1 MTLYSKLAHS
11 LNWDKNTG
19 LLPAIIQDSNN
30 SRVLMLGYMNKE
42 SLKNTLKTKKVT
54 FYSRKR
60 KNLWTKGET
69 SKNYLNLVDLET
81 DCDSDTLLIKAKP
94 SGPTCHLGKQTCFND
109 ELEDKIFFLNTLSDI
124 IKMRIKSNNENSYT
138 KKLFSKG
145 KARISQKV
153 GEECVELVIAS
164 MKEDKN
170 EVLNESADL
179 IFHLIILL
187 KKLDLN
193 FTDVIDILYERN
205 KKIKD

>member
-1 MTLYSKLAHS
+1 MTTYSRLVLS
-11 LNWDKNTG
+11 LNWDKKTG
-19 LLPAIIQDSNN
+19 LLPAIIQDSDNL
-30 SRVLMLGYMNKE
+30 RVLMLGYMNKD
-42 SLKNTLKTKKVT
+42 SLKITLKTKKVT

-164 MKEDKN
+164 MNEDKN

-179 IFHLIILL
+179 IFHLMILL

-205 KKIKD
+205 KKIKV

>member
-1 MTLYSKLAHS
+1 
-11 LNWDKNTG
+11 
-19 LLPAIIQDSNN
+19 
-30 SRVLMLGYMNKE
+30 
-42 SLKNTLKTKKVT
+42 
-54 FYSRKR
+54 
-60 KNLWTKGET
+60 
-69 SKNYLNLVDLET
+69 
-81 DCDSDTLLIKAKP
+81 
-94 SGPTCHLGKQTCFND
+94 
-109 ELEDKIFFLNTLSDI
+109 
-124 IKMRIKSNNENSYT
+124 MRIKSNNENSYT

-193 FTDVIDILYERN
+193 FTDVINILYERN

>member
-1 MTLYSKLAHS
+1 MTTYSRLVLS
-11 LNWDKNTG
+11 LNWDKKTG
-19 LLPAIIQDSNN
+19 LLPAIIQDSDNL
-30 SRVLMLGYMNKE
+30 RVLMLGYMNKD
-42 SLKNTLKTKKVT
+42 SLKITLKTKKVT

-193 FTDVIDILYERN
+193 FTDVINILYERN

>member
-1 MTLYSKLAHS
+1 MTTYSRLVLS
-11 LNWDKNTG
+11 LNWDKKTG
-19 LLPAIIQDSNN
+19 LLPAIIQDSDNL
-30 SRVLMLGYMNKE
+30 RVLMLGYMNKD
-42 SLKNTLKTKKVT
+42 SLKITLKTKKVT

-60 KNLWTKGET
+60 KNLWTKGEI

-124 IKMRIKSNNENSYT
+124 IKMRTKSNNENSYT

-164 MKEDKN
+164 MNEDKN

-179 IFHLIILL
+179 IFHLMILL

-205 KKIKD
+205 KKIKV

>member
-1 MTLYSKLAHS
+1 MTTYSRLVLS
-11 LNWDKNTG
+11 LNWDKKTG
-19 LLPAIIQDSNN
+19 LLPAIIQDSDNL
-30 SRVLMLGYMNKE
+30 RVLMLGYMNKD
-42 SLKNTLKTKKVT
+42 SLKITLKTKKVT

-124 IKMRIKSNNENSYT
+124 IKMRTKSNNENSYT

-187 KKLDLN
+187 KKLDLD